1 MSRYNLKAKSHLV
14 PLCIGVAKPHL
25 GINPVVLGVLRGP
38 YGVGVTGLLVQL
50 DSNRYQVSV
59 VPDVEQTHGGRGVTS
74 LYIRVILAI
83 MWNVFQDIVVHDV
96 NTTGLEEITF

>member
-1 MSRYNLKAKSHLV
+1 M

>member
-1 MSRYNLKAKSHLV
+1 MKLA
-14 PLCIGVAKPHL
+14 IGVAKPKL

-74 LYIRVILAI
+74 LYIRVILSI
-83 MWNVFQDIVVHDV
+83 MWNIFQNLVVYHVDSLI
-96 NTTGLEEITF
+96 LERK